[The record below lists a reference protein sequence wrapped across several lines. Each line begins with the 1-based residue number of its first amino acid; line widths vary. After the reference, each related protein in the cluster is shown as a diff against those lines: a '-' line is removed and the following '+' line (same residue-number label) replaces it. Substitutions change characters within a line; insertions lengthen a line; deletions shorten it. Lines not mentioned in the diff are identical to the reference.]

1 MINSN
6 PETVSTDF
14 DTSDRLYFEPL
25 DEESIRNIIENEN
38 YLNKM
43 PSSLVQF
50 GGQTAINLSQRL
62 GKLDLPILGSSSES
76 IDNASDRAKFEDLS
90 KQNSIPLPPGGMAK
104 DIDSAMI
111 VADDV
116 KFPVL
121 LRPSYVL
128 GGRAMEIVQ
137 NKNEL
142 VNYFQKSQKEFPNQ
156 EILIDHYL
164 SGIEVEVDAISDG
177 NGVLIP
183 GIMQHIERAGVHSGD
198 SMAVYPAQSLSDEE
212 IKMIVDYT
220 NKIASSLKIIGL
232 MNIQFI
238 VAGNNSR
245 RSIYSKN
252 NYSEKPEIY
261 VIEVNPRS
269 SRTIPFIS
277 KVTRI
282 PMVKIAT
289 KVMNGKSIKELGFKY
304 GLHPNK
310 NLVAVKAPVFSMSKL
325 SGVDSF
331 LGPEMKSTGEVM
343 GIDYNF
349 TAAMKKA
356 LISSG
361 LNVNPG
367 SPILLSIANPD
378 KLDSENMVKILQ
390 KNGHKLYATE
400 GTAKMISKLGIK
412 VETVEKRL
420 SNNLRE
426 NVVDII
432 QNGTVSAVINTVT
445 GDRQALQDGF
455 HIRRAATLMNIPCFT
470 SIDTALCA
478 IQSEDI
484 YSDFSKSK
492 YKVMSIAGYLDN

>member
-1 MINSN
+1 
-6 PETVSTDF
+6 
-14 DTSDRLYFEPL
+14 
-25 DEESIRNIIENEN
+25 
-38 YLNKM
+38 
-43 PSSLVQF
+43 
-50 GGQTAINLSQRL
+50 
-62 GKLDLPILGSSSES
+62 
-76 IDNASDRAKFEDLS
+76 
-90 KQNSIPLPPGGMAK
+90 
-104 DIDSAMI
+104 
-111 VADDV
+111 
-116 KFPVL
+116 
-121 LRPSYVL
+121 
-128 GGRAMEIVQ
+128 
-137 NKNEL
+137 
-142 VNYFQKSQKEFPNQ
+142 
-156 EILIDHYL
+156 
-164 SGIEVEVDAISDG
+164 
-177 NGVLIP
+177 
-183 GIMQHIERAGVHSGD
+183 MQHIERAGVHSGD

-378 KLDSENMVKILQ
+378 KLDSENLVKILQ